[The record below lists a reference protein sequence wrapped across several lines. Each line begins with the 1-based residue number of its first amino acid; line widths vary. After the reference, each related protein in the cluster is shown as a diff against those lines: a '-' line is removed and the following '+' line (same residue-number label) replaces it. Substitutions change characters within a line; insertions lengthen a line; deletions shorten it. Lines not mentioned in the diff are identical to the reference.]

1 MKIKIQSR
9 QTGKSYDI
17 AQELKKDKNAIVL
30 VMTEMMK
37 AVFIETFN
45 VNKNQVM
52 TFQKALKWLPNKQSK
67 LKIYIDELGYCVQS
81 LFMPHQVIYGTH
93 T

>member
-45 VNKNQVM
+45 NPTLSFYNKRYSFCSVVNLSNCS
-52 TFQKALKWLPNKQSK
+52 FN
-67 LKIYIDELGYCVQS
+67 YNY
-81 LFMPHQVIYGTH
+81 
-93 T
+93 